1 MSILNE
7 NKKIAELCRKYNVNR
22 LYLFGSYSN
31 GNYTLQ
37 SDIDFLVS
45 FGEVDLYNY
54 FDNYLELKQNL
65 EQLLNVPVDL
75 VEEQTI
81 KNPFLLHNINQ
92 SKQLIYGH

>member
-7 NKKIAELCRKYNVNR
+7 NKKISELCRKYNVNQ
-22 LYLFGSYSN
+22 LYLFGSYST
-31 GNYTLQ
+31 GNFTPQ
-37 SDIDFLVS
+37 SDIDFLVR
-45 FGEVDLYNY
+45 FDEVDLYNY

-75 VEEQTI
+75 VEEQTV
-81 KNPFLLHNINQ
+81 KNPFLLHSINQ

>member
-1 MSILNE
+1 
-7 NKKIAELCRKYNVNR
+7 LCRKYNVNQ
-22 LYLFGSYSN
+22 LYLFGSYST
-31 GNYTLQ
+31 GNFTPQ
-37 SDIDFLVS
+37 SDIDFLVR

-75 VEEQTI
+75 VEEQTV
-81 KNPFLLHNINQ
+81 KNPFLLHSINQ

>member
-7 NKKIAELCRKYNVNR
+7 NKKIAELCRKYNVNQ
-22 LYLFGSYSN
+22 LYLFGSYST
-31 GNYTLQ
+31 GNFTPQ
-37 SDIDFLVS
+37 SDIDFLVR

-75 VEEQTI
+75 VEEQTV
-81 KNPFLLHNINQ
+81 KNPFLLHSINQ

>member
-1 MSILNE
+1 
-7 NKKIAELCRKYNVNR
+7 
-22 LYLFGSYSN
+22 LFGSYST
-31 GNYTLQ
+31 GNFTPQ
-37 SDIDFLVS
+37 SDIDFLVR

-75 VEEQTI
+75 VEEQTV
-81 KNPFLLHNINQ
+81 KNPFLLHSINQ